1 MPTAGRTPH
10 SPSSVGSRPPHPPP
24 SQPRG
29 STAGDQRER
38 LLRAITVVVVERGY
52 ARSTIAEI
60 TSRAGVSRKTFYR
73 HFDSKLE
80 CLLEAYDSIA
90 SEYIAAIT
98 NAYAADGDPVE
109 RARAGLRALFETAA
123 ADPGALHLV
132 TIEIGGAGEAGLA
145 RREELI
151 TRFEWFMRESLALK
165 PRPGAISNPILR
177 AVVGGLSRVLRTDM
191 RSAHQADIPQLVE
204 DLMNWA
210 SCYSAPAAASGFRDR
225 RRKSAYTSNDVWG
238 GRAPGTL
245 WLQSAEQ
252 GSGDFTTPG
261 HGLSHSFLV
270 HSQRERIL
278 DAVANLTARQGYVAL
293 TVDGIAEQ
301 AGVSSGVF
309 NEHFA
314 GKEDAFL
321 VTYELGHSKGL
332 AIVERAFFAE
342 SDWRAGVHAGISA
355 LFDFLASEPSFARL
369 ALVDALIATRRS
381 AGRSKLGVGAYAQ
394 ILLPGLE
401 NMPQGSTP
409 PAVLIEA
416 LTGGIFELCLSYALK
431 GRIGELSELA
441 ADATYFALAPFVGTE
456 EAAAIATDAAY

>member
-1 MPTAGRTPH
+1 
-10 SPSSVGSRPPHPPP
+10 
-24 SQPRG
+24 
-29 STAGDQRER
+29 
-38 LLRAITVVVVERGY
+38 VVVEQGY

-73 HFDSKLE
+73 HFDGKLE
-80 CLLEAYDSIA
+80 CLLEAYDAIA
-90 SEYIAAIT
+90 SEYIDAVT
-98 NAYAADGDPVE
+98 NAYGADGDPVE
-109 RARAGLRALFETAA
+109 RARAGLEALFERAA
-123 ADPGALHLV
+123 ADPGALRLV
-132 TIEIGGAGEAGLA
+132 TVEIAGTGEAGLA
-145 RREELI
+145 RREKLI
-151 TRFEWFMRESLALK
+151 TRFEWFMRESLALE
-165 PRPGAISNPILR
+165 PRRDTISNPILR
-177 AVVGGLSRVLRTDM
+177 AVVGGLSRVLRTDV
-191 RSAHQADIPQLVE
+191 RSGDQADVPQLVD

-210 SCYSAPAAASGFRDR
+210 SSYSDSAPAATSDPKRT
-225 RRKSAYTSNDVWG
+225 SPNTSNDVWG
-238 GRAPGTL
+238 RRAPGTL
-245 WLQSAEQ
+245 WLQSLEENA
-252 GSGDFTTPG
+252 GGFTTSG

-278 DAVANLTARQGYVAL
+278 DAVANLTARHGYAAL
-293 TVDGIAEQ
+293 TVDGIAEE
-301 AGVSSGVF
+301 AGVSLGVL

-321 VTYELGHSKGL
+321 VAYELGHSKGL

-409 PAVLIEA
+409 PAVLSEA
-416 LTGGIFELCLSYALK
+416 ITGGIFELCLGYALK
-431 GRIGELSELA
+431 GRIGELSELVPH
-441 ADATYFALAPFVGTE
+441 ATYFALTPFIGAE
-456 EAAAIATDAAY
+456 EAVTIATNAAL